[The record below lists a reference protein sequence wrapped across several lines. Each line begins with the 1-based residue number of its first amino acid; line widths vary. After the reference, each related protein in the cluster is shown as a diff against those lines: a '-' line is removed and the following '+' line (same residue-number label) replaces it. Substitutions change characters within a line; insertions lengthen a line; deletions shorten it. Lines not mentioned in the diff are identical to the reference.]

1 MRFQRSRKAG
11 PNHNID
17 FDEEAKE
24 TNKCKKCTKK
34 INEILEGQDSFG
46 VTHSPFTI
54 MGFETTGTF
63 FGGLNTLCLYL
74 LVLMLAIVKITAMV
88 TKTE

>member
-1 MRFQRSRKAG
+1 MRLLRSRKAG
-11 PNHNID
+11 PKHNIVS
-17 FDEEAKE
+17 DEDAKE
-24 TNKCKKCTKK
+24 ANKCKKYAKEIK
-34 INEILEGQDSFG
+34 EILEGQDSFG

-54 MGFETTGTF
+54 MGLEVTGTF

-88 TKTE
+88 